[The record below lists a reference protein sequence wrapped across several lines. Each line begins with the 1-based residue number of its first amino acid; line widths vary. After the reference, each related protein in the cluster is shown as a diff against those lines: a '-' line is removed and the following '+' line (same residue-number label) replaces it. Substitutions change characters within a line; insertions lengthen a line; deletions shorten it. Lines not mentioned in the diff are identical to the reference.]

1 MKDTFPCIIH
11 YLIGMALLCSC
22 ASPPASFYT
31 LSVVQE
37 KAAAHS
43 SSVSI
48 AVGPVSI
55 PETVDRPQMVLQA
68 GPNEVTIDEYNRWAA
83 PIQDGIQRV
92 VMENLS
98 QLLGT
103 SRVYRFPRG
112 PVNTPDYRIELE
124 VLRFES
130 TLGEGTFL
138 DVVWTVRGS
147 AKGEI
152 RTGRTTSRQTVAN
165 KSYEALAGAHSKAFG
180 VLSGDVANAVRSLEH
195 QAH

>member
-1 MKDTFPCIIH
+1 MKKTFPHVIF

-22 ASPPASFYT
+22 ASSPASFYT
-31 LSVVQE
+31 LSAVQE
-37 KAAAHS
+37 KSEAHS

-68 GPNEVTIDEYNRWAA
+68 GPNEVTIDEMNRWAA
-83 PIQDGIQRV
+83 SPRDGIQRV

-103 SRVYRFPRG
+103 SRVYRYPQG
-112 PVNTPDYRIELE
+112 PVNSPNYRIEME

-130 TLGEGTFL
+130 TPGEGTFL
-138 DVVWTVRGS
+138 DVVWTVRGTT
-147 AKGEI
+147 KGEI
-152 RTGRTTSRQTVAN
+152 KTGRTTSRQTVAN
-165 KSYEALAGAHSKAFG
+165 KSHEALAGAHSQALG
-180 VLSGDVANAVRSLEH
+180 VLSRDVAEAVQSLEH
-195 QAH
+195 QER

>member
-1 MKDTFPCIIH
+1 MNITFPHVIY
-11 YLIGMALLCSC
+11 YLFGMALLCSC

-31 LSVVQE
+31 LSAVQE
-37 KAAAHS
+37 KAAAPS

-55 PETVDRPQMVLQA
+55 PETVDRPQMVLQE
-68 GPNEVTIDEYNRWAA
+68 GPNEVTIDEMNRWAA
-83 PIQDGIQRV
+83 SPRDGVQRV

-98 QLLGT
+98 HLLGA
-103 SRVYRFPRG
+103 SRVYRYPQG
-112 PVNTPDYRIELE
+112 PVNTPDYRIEME

-147 AKGEI
+147 AKGDI
-152 RTGRTTSRQTVAN
+152 KAGRTTSRQTVAN
-165 KSYEALAGAHSKAFG
+165 KSHEALAGAHSQALG
-180 VLSGDVANAVRSLEH
+180 VLSRDVANAIQSLEH
-195 QAH
+195 QAK